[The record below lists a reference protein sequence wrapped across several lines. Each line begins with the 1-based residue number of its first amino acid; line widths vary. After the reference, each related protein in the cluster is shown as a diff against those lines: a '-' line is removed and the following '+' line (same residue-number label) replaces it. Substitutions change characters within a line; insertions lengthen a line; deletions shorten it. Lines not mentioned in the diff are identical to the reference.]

1 MTMNAF
7 ATAYRNLSC
16 AAAAVVICTLCSMA
30 FVESTSVVP
39 GTETRMTPIAH
50 AAAPS
55 WFGQPAP
62 AVLVD

>member
-1 MTMNAF
+1 MNAF
-7 ATAYRNLSC
+7 ATAYRNVTC
-16 AAAAVVICTLCSMA
+16 AAAALVICTLSSMA
-30 FVESTSVVP
+30 FVESTALAP
-39 GTETRMTPIAH
+39 GAGIQLTAAAH